1 MASGF
6 GYTQQPAQVAPSA
19 SAVGQALLQ
28 RRMATN
34 PANAQPGMPNLTG
47 NTMQGQLPQI
57 GRRPSRRLSKELS
70 MRKAKRQTAFDWQ
83 EFRELPERLREMRT
97 AMQTAYARS

>member
-6 GYTQQPAQVAPSA
+6 GYTQQPQTVPPAA

-34 PANAQPGMPNLTG
+34 PANAVPGTPGLVG

-57 GRRPSRRLSKELS
+57 GRRLLQANPGQMPVPQSQQFGAG
-70 MRKAKRQTAFDWQ
+70 M
-83 EFRELPERLREMRT
+83 P
-97 AMQTAYARS
+97 